1 MEVSYLLQ
9 RMESYR
15 GLAILTTN
23 LQQALDPAFRRRIRF
38 IVEFPFPDEGERAQ
52 IWERVFPS
60 ATPVCGL
67 DPARLARLNVAGGN
81 IRNIA
86 LGAAFL
92 AADEGG
98 AVTMAHLLRTA
109 RAECAKLG
117 RSLTESEIAGW
128 A

>member
-1 MEVSYLLQ
+1 
-9 RMESYR
+9 MESYR

-38 IVEFPFPDEGERAQ
+38 IVEFPFPDESERAE
-52 IWERVFPS
+52 IWERVFPA
-60 ATPVCGL
+60 ATPVSGL

-117 RSLTESEIAGW
+117 RSPTASEITGW

>member
-1 MEVSYLLQ
+1 
-9 RMESYR
+9 MESYR

-23 LQQALDPAFRRRIRF
+23 QQQALDPAFRRRIRF
-38 IVEFPFPDEGERAQ
+38 IVEFPFPDARERAA
-52 IWERVFPS
+52 IWARIFPS
-60 ATPVCGL
+60 ATPVEGL
-67 DPARLARLNVAGGN
+67 DTALLARLNVAGGN

-92 AADEGG
+92 AADEGR

-117 RSLTESEIAGW
+117 RPLTDAEVGGW